1 MCFISFCFLSSFL
14 LTSRATNEQ
23 NEKLLEAVNNSGQA
37 FLIHTKLE
45 GKMVLRFA
53 VGSPQTRQAHIDA
66 AWELISSEAN
76 KLL

>member
-1 MCFISFCFLSSFL
+1 
-14 LTSRATNEQ
+14 
-23 NEKLLEAVNNSGQA
+23 
-37 FLIHTKLE
+37 
-45 GKMVLRFA
+45 MVLRFA